1 MSITKEKS
9 RTKTYPLSNSKDLDP
24 LLERI
29 GDSRLVL
36 LGEASHGTHEY
47 YTWRSA
53 ITRRLIEEKG
63 FNFIAVEGD
72 WPDCYRINRYI
83 KGFADANKKP
93 EHVLGNFNRWPTWM
107 WANWEIAAMVSWLKE
122 YNTGRSANKRA
133 GFYGLDV
140 YSLWE
145 SLEALINYLKKT
157 DPATA
162 KIAEK
167 VMDCFSAY
175 EKNERLYAIN
185 SLSASCQN
193 EVVQLLKEI
202 RLKASHYNQDPEAA
216 INTVQNAF
224 VAVEA
229 ENYYRNM
236 VTFDKQTWNI
246 RDGHMMDTLNR
257 LLEFHG
263 IESKAIIWE
272 HNTHVG
278 DARYT
283 TMRKQGMF
291 NIGQLAREQYSENEA
306 VIVGFGSY
314 SGSVMAGDDW
324 GAVMQEMEVPEAK
337 KGSIEDYLHKQSEEN
352 RLIIFDRSKE
362 SLVTDDEYNRVV
374 QHRAIGVVYHP
385 HYEENNYVPSHFS
398 RRYDSFIYIDRTTAL
413 HPLHIKP
420 DGGQMPETYPFE
432 F

>member
-1 MSITKEKS
+1 MNVTNEKS
-9 RTKTYPLSNSKDLDP
+9 KTKTYSLSNSKDLDP

-29 GDSRLVL
+29 GDARLVL

-72 WPDCYRINRYI
+72 WPDCYRVNRYI
-83 KGFADANKKP
+83 KGYDDQNKKP
-93 EHVLGNFNRWPTWM
+93 EEVLKNFNRWPTWM
-107 WANWEIAAMVSWLKE
+107 WANWEMVATITWLKE
-122 YNTGRSANKRA
+122 FNSKRAANKRA

-145 SLEALINYLKKT
+145 SLEALIVYLKKT
-157 DPATA
+157 DPPTA
-162 KIAEK
+162 DIAEK
-167 VMDCFSAY
+167 VLNCFSAS

-185 SLSASCQN
+185 SLSASCKN
-193 EVVQLLKEI
+193 EVVQLLKNI
-202 RLKASHYNQDPEAA
+202 RLKASHYNQDPEAEL
-216 INTVQNAF
+216 NTVQNAF

-229 ENYYRNM
+229 EKYYRNM
-236 VTFDKQTWNI
+236 VEFDNKTWNI
-246 RDGHMMDTLNR
+246 RDNHMMDTLNR
-257 LLEFHG
+257 ILQFHG
-263 IESKAIIWE
+263 PDSKTIVWA

-283 TMRKQGMF
+283 NMRKTGMV
-291 NIGQLAREQYSENEA
+291 NVGQLAREQYSENET
-306 VIVGFGSY
+306 VIVGFGSHT
-314 SGSVMAGDDW
+314 GSVMAGDDW
-324 GAVMQEMEVPEAK
+324 GSTMQEMEVPAAK
-337 KGSIEDYLHKQSEEN
+337 TGSIEDYLHKISEDN

-362 SLVTDDEYNRVV
+362 SLNIDDEFNRFV
-374 QHRAIGVVYHP
+374 QHRAIGVVYQP
-385 HYEENNYVPSHFS
+385 KSEENNYVLSHFN
-398 RRYDSFIYIDRTTAL
+398 RRYDSFIFIDRTTAL

-420 DGGQMPETYPFE
+420 DGNQMPETYPFE